1 MKITE
6 VNKALDE
13 GQIVHWTTPFYTV
26 YKTKAGLFI
35 KHSSHNLT
43 VGVPEWVDNNPNFYV
58 EDGTPECTLYR
69 GAYLF
74 YDYLMTE
81 WKVNIMQEIGGVWE
95 EVFTGFYDTLE
106 EAKKAVDEFM
116 KGDKNND

>member
-1 MKITE
+1 MMTKQEIIKAIKDGE
-6 VNKALDE
+6 V
-13 GQIVHWTTPFYTV
+13 VHWSKPSYTV
-26 YKTKAGLFI
+26 INTGKDLYIMHDKGKLIPFTHFEGDR
-35 KHSSHNLT
+35 
-43 VGVPEWVDNNPNFYV
+43 GFYI
-58 EDGTPECTLYR
+58 EDGTPECAVYR

-74 YDYLMTE
+74 YDYIMTE
-81 WKVNIMQEIGGVWE
+81 WKVNIMQEIGGVRE